1 MKDRTCKR
9 ETLLLQI
16 FGEVGKTQAEKWGEE
31 ETKIEK
37 WVSKTK

>member
-1 MKDRTCKR
+1 MKDQTCKR

-16 FGEVGKTQAEKWGEE
+16 FEELGKTQTGKWGEE

-37 WVSKTK
+37 WVRKKK